1 MKKAARAK
9 EMVRLGWLAHYG
21 HLCLSSNDRDVNR
34 LVWDILDGTAPH
46 LDELPMG
53 DERLHLACVL
63 FASAAL
69 SFAVWLGA
77 DDVGCPFKV
86 VVRKSKTP

>member
-1 MKKAARAK
+1 MKKADRAR

-21 HLCLSSNDRDVNR
+21 R
-34 LVWDILDGTAPH
+34 LVMATPERDLYRLIWDILDGTADH

-53 DERLHLACVL
+53 NERMHLACQL

-69 SFAVWLGA
+69 SWAAWLGA
-77 DDVGCPFKV
+77 DSVESPF
-86 VVRKSKTP
+86 REMRQ